1 MHEINLYDVDYASLT
16 DQKMYDLC
24 KTYIE
29 FLKQEIPSKDFN
41 ELQFDLTNHLESEF
55 DYLRGYIDH
64 LQYQTES
71 AVLYTIA
78 HLLEDYH
85 IQFQLGASK
94 RFKIYWNIKT
104 ITLDTEVDTLKEML
118 EVCVPY
124 IKHDLIKDELT
135 FYKRQGL
142 ILPMELNTLDV
153 SLSNLYQFMKDKK
166 LYIMKHGIET
176 LYILSHYESIPLL
189 CDPVKMDQIV
199 ANRKAFDRL
208 KQTRMEHQSEIYFDF
223 LTDYRTFHTS

>member
-29 FLKQEIPSKDFN
+29 FLKQEIPSNDVN

-64 LQYQTES
+64 LQYRTES

-85 IQFQLGASK
+85 IQFQLGATK
-94 RFKIYWNIKT
+94 RFKIYWNTKT
-104 ITLDTEVDTLKEML
+104 ITLDKEVDTLKEML
-118 EVCVPY
+118 KVCVPY
-124 IKHDLIKDELT
+124 IRHDLIKDELS

-142 ILPMELNTLDV
+142 ILPMELNTPDV
-153 SLSNLYQFMKDKK
+153 SLSNLYHFMEDKK
-166 LYIMKHGIET
+166 LYIMKHGIEA
-176 LYILSHYESIPLL
+176 LYILSQYEHIPLL
-189 CDPVKMDQIV
+189 CDPVRMDQIV
-199 ANRKAFDRL
+199 ANRKAFDKL
-208 KQTRMEHQSEIYFDF
+208 KQTRMEHQIEIYFDF
-223 LTDYRTFHTS
+223 LTDYRMFDTP